1 MEPIKVDASELYQVR
16 MIILLETSPQS
27 NKYEQ
32 MIFTNKQYSDITKFI
47 HENVYTKTGEW
58 CQMKTLNKEIVL
70 PDLQECI

>member
-47 HENVYTKTGEW
+47 HENVYTQNGEW
-58 CQMKTLNKEIVL
+58 TQMKTLNKEIVL